1 LQRHYRSSWRSD
13 QRSINRWR
21 DDLSVPATFH
31 ESDEPTQHFPAT
43 AGGGVMT
50 TGARILVIDDE
61 APIRRWLKV
70 NLETRGYTVDTA
82 ETGEQGIKAL
92 ENRRPD
98 LLILDLLMPGMGGI
112 DVVRKLRSV
121 STIPIIVLSAIGEE
135 AQKVQAL
142 ELGADDYMT
151 KPFGMEELFARIR
164 SLLRRAAGATS
175 AAPVFVAGD
184 LSVDFDRREVRLDG
198 QPIKLTPTEYD
209 LLKYMIEHA
218 GKVLTHRMLLQ
229 EVWGQAYID
238 QAQYLRVFV
247 GQLRKKIEKHPGR
260 PRFILTDPGVGYR
273 FCSDTDD

>member
-1 LQRHYRSSWRSD
+1 M
-13 QRSINRWR
+13 
-21 DDLSVPATFH
+21 
-31 ESDEPTQHFPAT
+31 T
-43 AGGGVMT
+43 A
-50 TGARILVIDDE
+50 GARILVVDDE

-135 AQKVQAL
+135 TQKVQAL

-198 QPIKLTPTEYD
+198 QAIKLTPTEYD

>member
-1 LQRHYRSSWRSD
+1 
-13 QRSINRWR
+13 
-21 DDLSVPATFH
+21 
-31 ESDEPTQHFPAT
+31 
-43 AGGGVMT
+43 MT
-50 TGARILVIDDE
+50 TGARILVVDDE
-61 APIRRWLKV
+61 ASIRRSLKG
-70 NLETRGYTVDTA
+70 NLESRGYTVDAA
-82 ETGEQGIKAL
+82 ETGEKAMNAF

-112 DVVRKLRSV
+112 DVVRKLRAV
-121 STIPIIVLSAIGEE
+121 STIPIIVLSAMGEE
-135 AQKVQAL
+135 TEKVKAL

-175 AAPVFVAGD
+175 AAPVFIAGD
-184 LSVDFDRREVRLDG
+184 LSVNFDRREVTLEG
-198 QPIKLTPTEYD
+198 QLVKLTPTEYD

-229 EVWGQAYID
+229 EVWGQAYAD

-273 FCSDTDD
+273 FCIDTDA

>member
-1 LQRHYRSSWRSD
+1 
-13 QRSINRWR
+13 
-21 DDLSVPATFH
+21 
-31 ESDEPTQHFPAT
+31 
-43 AGGGVMT
+43 MT
-50 TGARILVIDDE
+50 NGARILVVDDE
-61 APIRRWLKV
+61 ASIRRSLKI
-70 NLETRGYTVDTA
+70 NLETRGYTVDAA
-82 ETGEQGIKAL
+82 ETGEKAIKAF

-112 DVVRKLRSV
+112 DVVRKLRAV
-121 STIPIIVLSAIGEE
+121 STIPIIVLSAMGEE
-135 AQKVQAL
+135 AEKVKAL

-184 LSVDFDRREVRLDG
+184 LSVNFDRREVTVEG
-198 QPIKLTPTEYD
+198 QPVKLTPTEYD

-218 GKVLTHRMLLQ
+218 GKVLTHRILLQ
-229 EVWGQAYID
+229 EVWGQAYVD

-273 FCSDTDD
+273 FCTDTDA

>member
-1 LQRHYRSSWRSD
+1 
-13 QRSINRWR
+13 
-21 DDLSVPATFH
+21 
-31 ESDEPTQHFPAT
+31 
-43 AGGGVMT
+43 MT
-50 TGARILVIDDE
+50 NGARILVVDDE
-61 APIRRWLKV
+61 ASIRRSLKM
-70 NLETRGYTVDTA
+70 NLETRGYTVDA
-82 ETGEQGIKAL
+82 VETGEKAMKAF

-112 DVVRKLRSV
+112 DVVRKLRAV

-184 LSVDFDRREVRLDG
+184 LSVNFDRREVSLEG
-198 QPIKLTPTEYD
+198 QLVKLTPTEYD

-229 EVWGQAYID
+229 EVWGQAYVD

-273 FCSDTDD
+273 FCTDTDA

>member
-1 LQRHYRSSWRSD
+1 M
-13 QRSINRWR
+13 N
-21 DDLSVPATFH
+21 A
-31 ESDEPTQHFPAT
+31 
-43 AGGGVMT
+43 
-50 TGARILVIDDE
+50 GARILVVDDE

-70 NLETRGYTVDTA
+70 NLETRGYAVDTA
-82 ETGEQGIKAL
+82 ETGEQAIMAF
-92 ENRRPD
+92 ENQRPD

-112 DVVRKLRSV
+112 DVVRKLRAV
-121 STIPIIVLSAIGEE
+121 STLPIIVLSAIGEE
-135 AQKVQAL
+135 AQKVRAL
-142 ELGADDYMT
+142 EIGADDYMT

-175 AAPVFVAGD
+175 AAPIFVAGD
-184 LSVDFDRREVRLDG
+184 LSVDFDRREVSLEG
-198 QPIKLTPTEYD
+198 HPVKLTPTEYD

-229 EVWGQAYID
+229 EVWGQAYVD

-273 FCSDTDD
+273 FCTDTDA

>member
-1 LQRHYRSSWRSD
+1 
-13 QRSINRWR
+13 
-21 DDLSVPATFH
+21 
-31 ESDEPTQHFPAT
+31 
-43 AGGGVMT
+43 MT
-50 TGARILVIDDE
+50 TGARILVVDDE
-61 APIRRWLKV
+61 ASIRRSLKI
-70 NLETRGYTVDTA
+70 NLETRGYTVDAA
-82 ETGEQGIKAL
+82 ETGEKAIKAF

-112 DVVRKLRSV
+112 DVVRKLRAV
-121 STIPIIVLSAIGEE
+121 STIPIIVLSAMGEE
-135 AQKVQAL
+135 TEKVKAL

-175 AAPVFVAGD
+175 AAPVFIAGD
-184 LSVDFDRREVRLDG
+184 LSVNFDRREVTLEG
-198 QPIKLTPTEYD
+198 QLVKLTPTEYD

-229 EVWGQAYID
+229 EVWGQAYAD

-273 FCSDTDD
+273 FCIDTDA

>member
-1 LQRHYRSSWRSD
+1 
-13 QRSINRWR
+13 
-21 DDLSVPATFH
+21 
-31 ESDEPTQHFPAT
+31 
-43 AGGGVMT
+43 
-50 TGARILVIDDE
+50 
-61 APIRRWLKV
+61 
-70 NLETRGYTVDTA
+70 
-82 ETGEQGIKAL
+82 
-92 ENRRPD
+92 
-98 LLILDLLMPGMGGI
+98 
-112 DVVRKLRSV
+112 
-121 STIPIIVLSAIGEE
+121 VLSAIGEE
-135 AQKVQAL
+135 VQKVQAL

-229 EVWGQAYID
+229 QVWGQAYID